1 MPATTSTARSTTTSF
16 AISYKDTETLKGRVI
31 ALCSS
36 CLCVFVV
43 TSVCHNGAMSLI
55 GANELKKKMLIE
67 VEGQPYQLLDVFFAT
82 PTARG
87 ASTMVRTRL
96 KNLLN
101 GSVQEKSFRTSEKFP
116 EPDVDIAS
124 VSFLY
129 SDGEGFHFMDQATYE
144 QFSLSGNSVGDDRYY
159 LKEGLLLEIFKYN
172 GRAVS
177 LQLPQYV
184 ELGITS
190 TEPGLRGDTAA
201 GGASKV
207 AILETGLEVRVPLFM
222 KDGEVVRVNTQ
233 TGEVAGRA

>member
-1 MPATTSTARSTTTSF
+1 MEGNARGSAQLRKEGNAAAPKVVGNSF
-16 AISYKDTETLKGRVI
+16 TG
-31 ALCSS
+31 CSP
-36 CLCVFVV
+36 CFAYN
-43 TSVCHNGAMSLI
+43 TPMGGLI

-67 VEGQPYQLLDVFFAT
+67 VEGQPYHVLDVFFAT

-101 GSVQEKSFRTSEKFP
+101 GSVQEKSFRTNEKFP
-116 EPDVDIAS
+116 EPDVEIAV

-129 SDGEGFHFMDQATYE
+129 SDTNGFHFMDQTSYE
-144 QFSLSGNSVGDDRYY
+144 QFSIRAESVGDDHFY
-159 LKEGLLLEIFKYN
+159 LKDGILVEVFKYN
-172 GRAVS
+172 GAPVS

-184 ELGITS
+184 ELQIAS

-201 GGASKV
+201 GGVTKV
-207 AILETGLEVRVPLFM
+207 AKLETGLEVRVPLFM
-222 KDGEVVRVNTQ
+222 KDGEIVRVNTQ